1 MTKWIDEQTRRPG
14 LPEDVR
20 AWVGEAELVAQ
31 VLAAV
36 QKVDWTFPPLR
47 TLALQRREFRPHIL
61 LTLLTYSYARG
72 LYESEDIEAQVHAD
86 TTLRYLAA
94 RTFPDGRTLRKFR
107 RQHRDLIKQCLIAVM
122 KAAWRSKDGPEP
134 EAQPAWP
141 CYEATVGKPW
151 FTAPEMRQI
160 YYAAEERINRAVF
173 QDGMAAD

>member
-1 MTKWIDEQTRRPG
+1 M
-14 LPEDVR
+14 L
-20 AWVGEAELVAQ
+20 
-31 VLAAV
+31 
-36 QKVDWTFPPLR
+36 
-47 TLALQRREFRPHIL
+47 
-61 LTLLTYSYARG
+61 
-72 LYESEDIEAQVHAD
+72 
-86 TTLRYLAA
+86 
-94 RTFPDGRTLRKFR
+94 
-107 RQHRDLIKQCLIAVM
+107 